1 MFEPLL
7 TRTDDQFIELEERGA
22 IANDGNA
29 DAFISIHGNTYTDP
43 MVSGTE
49 TLYRNQDSIPLAQAV
64 QTHLAEGGLRDR
76 GIKEEQLK
84 VLGTPRMPAV
94 LVEVGYLTNAEDER
108 FLLSDE
114 GQDLAAQAI
123 VDGLRE
129 YFWDRRS
136 SRLNTK
142 ERVI

>member
-7 TRTDDQFIELEERGA
+7 TRTDDQFIGGAGA

-64 QTHLAEGGLRDR
+64 QTHLAEGIGLRDR

-84 VLGTPRMPAV
+84 VLGT
-94 LVEVGYLTNAEDER
+94 
-108 FLLSDE
+108 
-114 GQDLAAQAI
+114 QDA
-123 VDGLRE
+123 
-129 YFWDRRS
+129 RS
-136 SRLNTK
+136 AC
-142 ERVI
+142 